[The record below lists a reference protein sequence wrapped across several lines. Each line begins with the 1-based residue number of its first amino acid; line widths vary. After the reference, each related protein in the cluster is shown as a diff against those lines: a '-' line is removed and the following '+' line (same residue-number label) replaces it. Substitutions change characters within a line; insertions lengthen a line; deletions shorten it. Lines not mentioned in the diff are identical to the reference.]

1 MRGIKVYKRNGAGK
15 RVADDQ
21 PGTWTIAVSWNGQR
35 IRKGCPGVETKRQAE
50 AIGREWLRDMQTG
63 EAARQKAQQE
73 NNRTIQKLTDQIASL
88 QRQLESKD
96 SNKGERPEIEFTQFR
111 DRVWLPHKKTF
122 KKDTYHIFAN
132 HAPIYEP
139 FKGWMLHMIKTEH
152 VQDWWRKRAETK
164 TKDGGERSHSALNRE
179 LNVLGGLFK
188 VAIELKYVKRN
199 PCKGIKRFP
208 DDGGRLTHFED
219 GDESKLLAAMTGT
232 KEKFKPIVIIT
243 IHTGLRLREVTEN
256 LKWENIT
263 FSDDPE
269 KRSITVYGKGG
280 KWRRLPINDV
290 AYGVLKELRAK
301 SKGRGRVFSGPGFG
315 PHNVCRQV
323 SDACKAAGL
332 PALSLHS
339 ARHTFVTRLLENGAN
354 LEQARL
360 LAGHS
365 NSRTTQR
372 YAHLAQSRSLHR
384 AVQTLV
390 PSGGPDP
397 EKGPFGTDPEK
408 GPFGTG
414 KRQDDDTTTE

>member
-1 MRGIKVYKRNGAGK
+1 VRGIKVYKRNGAGK
-15 RVADDQ
+15 RVKDDE
-21 PGTWTIAVSWNGQR
+21 PGVWNYAVSWEGK
-35 IRKGCPGVETKRQAE
+35 RKRKACPGATKSQTE
-50 AIGREWLRDMQTG
+50 AIARAELDKMRTG
-63 EAARQKAQQE
+63 EAAKEEAEQKRD
-73 NNRTIQKLTDQIASL
+73 RTIQTLTDEIVSL
-88 QRQLESKD
+88 RRQLESKD
-96 SNKGERPEIEFTQFR
+96 SNKGEKKPEIEFTRFR
-111 DRVWLPHKKTF
+111 DQVYLPHKKISN
-122 KKDTYHIFAN
+122 KATYGIYEN
-132 HAPIYEP
+132 MAPIYDP
-139 FKGWMLHMIKTEH
+139 FKGRMLHAIQTED
-152 VQDWWRKRAETK
+152 VQDWWRERANTK
-164 TKDGGERSHSALNRE
+164 TRTGGERSHAALNRE

-188 VAIELKYVKRN
+188 VAIDLKFIKRN
-199 PCKGIKRFP
+199 PCNGIKRFP

-256 LKWENIT
+256 LKWENIHM
-263 FSDDPE
+263 SDDPE
-269 KRSITVYGKGG
+269 KRAITVYGKGD

-323 SDACKAAGL
+323 SEACKAAGL
-332 PALSLHS
+332 PDLSLHS

-397 EKGPFGTDPEK
+397 EKGPFGT
-408 GPFGTG
+408 G